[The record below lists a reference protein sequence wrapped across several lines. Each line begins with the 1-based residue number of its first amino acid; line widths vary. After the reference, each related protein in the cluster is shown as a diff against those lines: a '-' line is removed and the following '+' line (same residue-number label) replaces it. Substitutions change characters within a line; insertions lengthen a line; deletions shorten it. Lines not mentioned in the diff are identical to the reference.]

1 MPILNFK
8 KEFAELVAT
17 GKKRQ
22 TIRATRKKPITVGDR
37 LYLYTGLRTKGAR
50 NIVSPAIAD
59 THLARI
65 NGEMETVFDDYTVCK
80 EVHDIEMDYE
90 KVRNRKDL
98 LLVIKID
105 SILQDSKQ
113 MKDVAKADG
122 FFDLD
127 EMFYWFEKTHG
138 LPFKGQIIK
147 W

>member
-1 MPILNFK
+1 
-8 KEFAELVAT
+8 
-17 GKKRQ
+17 
-22 TIRATRKKPITVGDR
+22 
-37 LYLYTGLRTKGAR
+37 
-50 NIVSPAIAD
+50 
-59 THLARI
+59 
-65 NGEMETVFDDYTVCK
+65 METIFDDYTVCK
-80 EVHDIEMDYE
+80 EVYDIEMDYE